1 VLLRIAAVLLLVLAN
16 AFFVAAEF
24 SLVRAR
30 RPRLE
35 GMAREGDRLARLAL
49 RTTRDPAHVLA
60 ASELGITL
68 SALGL
73 GWVLAGWAITITWP
87 AGTPA
92 AIAALVIAVIT
103 TVSLHILFGELTPRA
118 LALAQPERV
127 ARLLAPPLFAFS
139 WVVRP
144 LTAGLAGAARRI
156 NRSIRTHTP
165 ATEIGTAHGPDELR
179 LLVEEGEE
187 LGAIEPEDAEL
198 LEGVLEFSEKS
209 ARDVMTPRTEIVA
222 VPADATLD
230 ETLRIVE
237 DAGLSRYPVYDGSI
251 DNIVGL
257 LLAKD
262 LIPLA
267 HRPPWPFS
275 LRRVM
280 RPVHFI
286 PATREIED
294 VLADFKRL
302 KEHMAIVLD
311 EYGGTAGVVT
321 MEDLLEEIVGEILDE
336 YDEAIPPPPSPAGGE
351 IIVPGDM
358 TIGELN
364 DRHGL
369 AVPNRDHTTIG
380 GFVFGA
386 LGRLP
391 HPGDSVAAGGAT
403 FIVRELDGRRIAS
416 LAVRPAQG

>member
-1 VLLRIAAVLLLVLAN
+1 MLLRIAAILLLVLAN

-73 GWVLAGWAITITWP
+73 GWVLAGWALTITRP

-144 LTAGLAGAARRI
+144 LTAGLAGAARHI

-165 ATEIGTAHGPDELR
+165 AAEIGTAHGPDELR

-267 HRPPWPFS
+267 HRPPRPFS

-336 YDEAIPPPPSPAGGE
+336 YDEAIPPPPPPAGGE

-358 TIGELN
+358 NIGELN
-364 DRHGL
+364 DRQGL

-391 HPGDSVAAGGAT
+391 HPGDSVTAGGAT

-416 LAVRPAQG
+416 LAVRPAEG